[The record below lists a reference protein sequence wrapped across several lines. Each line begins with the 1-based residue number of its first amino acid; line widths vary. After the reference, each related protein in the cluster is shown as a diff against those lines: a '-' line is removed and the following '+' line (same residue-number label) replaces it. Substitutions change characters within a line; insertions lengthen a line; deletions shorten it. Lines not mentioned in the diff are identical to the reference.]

1 MGRERLSIVLNCEGL
16 GDCLYAIPVIKKIHA
31 LKAQQYILDVFT
43 YHPALFAAC
52 SWVDRAYAIGDLMAL
67 KGDLKAL
74 TLFDPTK
81 LPHGM
86 MDTFDFLSVPI
97 GIGTLSFREK
107 QLEYFPV
114 EPDAAERFD
123 VVLNT
128 SMTWPSRSWPLSNWQ
143 RLADSLIG
151 QGFSVA
157 VVGKDIHSP
166 SDRMDKI
173 SRPLVG
179 CRNLANRLSLD
190 QTYYTIA
197 KCRLFVSCQNGL
209 SVLAGTTAT
218 EIVVLG
224 MAIEW
229 SKRAIYR
236 NENPLHKVTYVKG
249 DCAIHCALGFDCTD
263 PKDGKK
269 YRCVP
274 SYEKVEAA
282 VLDRLRARTVGA
294 GPTLMSND
302 RRTELAV
309 HFG

>member
-1 MGRERLSIVLNCEGL
+1 MERERLSIVLNCEGL

-31 LKAQQYILDVFT
+31 LKAQQYVLDVFT
-43 YHPALFAAC
+43 CHPALFAAC
-52 SWVDRAYAIGDLMAL
+52 PWVDRAYAIGDIMTL

-74 TLFDPTK
+74 TLFDTTK
-81 LPHGM
+81 LPHGL

-97 GIGTLSFREK
+97 GLGELSFREK

-128 SMTWPSRSWPLSNWQ
+128 SMTWPSRSWPLENWQ
-143 RLADSLIG
+143 RLADVLTG
-151 QGFSVA
+151 QGLSVA
-157 VVGKDIHSP
+157 VVGKDVHSP
-166 SDRMDKI
+166 VERMNKPCH
-173 SRPLVG
+173 PLDG
-179 CRNLANRLSLD
+179 CRNLVNRLSLD

-197 KCRLFVSCQNGL
+197 KSGLFVSCQNGL
-209 SVLAGTTAT
+209 SVLSGTTDT
-218 EIVVLG
+218 ELVVFD

-236 NENPLHKVTYVKG
+236 DENPHHKVTYVKG
-249 DCAIHCALGFDCTD
+249 DCAIHCALGFDCID

-282 VLDRLRARTVGA
+282 VLNRL
-294 GPTLMSND
+294 P
-302 RRTELAV
+302 RRTAV
-309 HFG
+309 QPLHPSDRCADLTVRFG